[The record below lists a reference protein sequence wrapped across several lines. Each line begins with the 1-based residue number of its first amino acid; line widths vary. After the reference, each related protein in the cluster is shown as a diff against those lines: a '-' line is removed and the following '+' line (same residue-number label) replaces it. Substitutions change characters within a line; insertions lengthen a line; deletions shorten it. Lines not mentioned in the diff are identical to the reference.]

1 MEKQPRNRPSR
12 RFADAKRLIIPCDRQ
27 TCLHCGQPLT
37 PRKTWYVK
45 KYVQTLD
52 GPVFVAGKSNRCVN
66 PACPHPAAT
75 YYASGVLSIS
85 LPYSTYGLD
94 VLAESALAARARSL
108 PIGRKRARVAATR
121 VAGERTHRWQAVSTI
136 PRVARRHDHPP

>member
-1 MEKQPRNRPSR
+1 MTKQPRHRPSR
-12 RFADAKRLIIPCDRQ
+12 RFADAKRLIFACDRQ

-52 GPVFVAGKSNRCVN
+52 GPVFVAGRSSRCLN
-66 PACPHPAAT
+66 PTCPHPRAT
-75 YYASGVLSIS
+75 YYASALLAIS

-94 VLAESALAARARSL
+94 VLAESALASR
-108 PIGRKRARVAATR
+108 P
-121 VAGERTHRWQAVSTI
+121 
-136 PRVARRHDHPP
+136 